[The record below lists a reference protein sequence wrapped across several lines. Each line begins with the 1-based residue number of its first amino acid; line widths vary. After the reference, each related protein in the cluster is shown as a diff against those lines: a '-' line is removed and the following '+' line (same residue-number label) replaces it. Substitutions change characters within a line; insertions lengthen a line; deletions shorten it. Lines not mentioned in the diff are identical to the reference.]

1 MRQPNEKAHRW
12 HGGQRDAVAGV
23 RLAHDTPNT
32 EGWICIEGDSNVFAT
47 SRHDRSM
54 QLLVRVDAIAD
65 TPRAIRSKFGPRSVV
80 HVVHRGTMV
89 AVRANECADDLR
101 FIIEARRNGGAA

>member
-1 MRQPNEKAHRW
+1 MRQPNEKAHRR

-54 QLLVRVDAIAD
+54 QLLV
-65 TPRAIRSKFGPRSVV
+65 
-80 HVVHRGTMV
+80 HRGTMV